1 MVNFGTA
8 TLAPPRS
15 NVFNLRRGGILED
28 LIIGVGQRLKQYQET
43 TNVEFDKMG
52 MLKLKRKEHL
62 GKVTPGRFTGTQL
75 L

>member
-28 LIIGVGQRLKQYQET
+28 LMIGVSQRLEQYQET
-43 TNVEFDKMG
+43 INVEFDNRG
-52 MLKLKRKEHL
+52 MLKLQQKEHL
-62 GKVTPGRFTGTQL
+62 GKVTAGRFSGNQL